1 MSAPVSEDAFDR
13 VLLLLGRLNYVW
25 SNTESL
31 LIHLIAGLAGTTKD
45 TALVIYLTLN
55 TTRARADL
63 VERLAKMEGR
73 GAGERDRILELVGR
87 LTQLAGLRNQYN
99 HCIYAFDPQGGNPRT
114 IQMRISDRRTGLR
127 MGRET
132 RIDAEAVRDI
142 RDCIEDLTA
151 LNHAI
156 WTLIRDAGYPA

>member
-1 MSAPVSEDAFDR
+1 MSVPAREDFDE

-73 GAGERDRILELVGR
+73 AAEEREPVLEAVGR
-87 LTQLAGLRNQYN
+87 LTRLGGLRNQYN
-99 HCIYAFDPQGGNPRT
+99 HCIYAFDPEGGNPRT
-114 IQMRISDRRTGLR
+114 IQMRISDRRAGLR
-127 MGRET
+127 MGRVS
-132 RIDAEAVRDI
+132 RIDAKAVGDI
-142 RDCIEDLTA
+142 RDCIAELSA
-151 LNHAI
+151 LNRTI
-156 WTLIRDAGYPA
+156 WDLIRAAGYPA